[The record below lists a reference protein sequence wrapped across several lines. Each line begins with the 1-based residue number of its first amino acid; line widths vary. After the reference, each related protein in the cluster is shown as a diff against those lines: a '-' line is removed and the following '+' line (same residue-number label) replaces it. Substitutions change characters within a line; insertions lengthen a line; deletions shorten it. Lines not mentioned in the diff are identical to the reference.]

1 MIKGKH
7 KNTLSSAIIMQSDD
21 IKDFR
26 EKQGGKFKFVLNAK
40 KMSPKCSASIYDG
53 IHVKNECISF
63 PA

>member
-1 MIKGKH
+1 
-7 KNTLSSAIIMQSDD
+7 MQSDD

-53 IHVKNECISF
+53 IHVKTNAFLSQRES
-63 PA
+63 PPDPP

>member
-1 MIKGKH
+1 
-7 KNTLSSAIIMQSDD
+7 MQSDD

-40 KMSPKCSASIYDG
+40 KMSLKCSASIYDG